1 MRKFSTRLA
10 VIALPLAAVASTASA
25 AALDVSDVA
34 AKISE
39 TVTPVGTIGSGILL
53 IMVAIKVFS
62 WVRSIIR

>member
-34 AKISE
+34 TKISE
-39 TVTPVGTIGSGILL
+39 TVTPIGTIGSGILL